1 MDSLCRELMSE
12 VEQLGMAARVVSI
25 ERLAELERD
34 ISEPRDGG
42 MLDGRLVETF
52 LSGFEFTA
60 PSSLPGASH
69 IVILAHP
76 EPVTVAEFRWA
87 GRAHQVVVP
96 PIYLPERSRADLRAL
111 RTVLEGHGY
120 QTAGTKLP
128 LKALAVRS
136 GLGRYGR
143 NNICYVP
150 GMGSYVRLEAF
161 FTNAPLIEDGWG
173 EKTVMDACTHC
184 SVCEANCPTTSM
196 VPDRF
201 IIRGE
206 RCLTFLNELEGEFPD
221 WVQPHWHNALI
232 GCMRCQNVCPENARL
247 IANPVIGERFTEDET
262 EAVLAATALGQLTP
276 DLRAKL
282 ARLEWEAGNFI
293 LMQRNLRAL
302 LRVASVA
309 AGD

>member
-42 MLDGRLVETF
+42 MLDGRLVEAF

-76 EPVTVAEFRWA
+76 EPVTVAEFRLA
-87 GRAHQVVVP
+87 GRACQVAIP
-96 PIYLPERSRADLRAL
+96 PIYLPEKSRADLRAL

-120 QTAGTKLP
+120 QTAGTRLP

-150 GMGSYVRLEAF
+150 GMGSYLRLEAF

-173 EKTVMDACTHC
+173 AKDLMEACQNC
-184 SVCEANCPTTSM
+184 SACEVACPTASIA
-196 VPDRF
+196 PDRF
-201 IIRGE
+201 IIRAE

-232 GCMRCQNVCPENARL
+232 GCMRCQHVCPQNAQL
-247 IANPVIGERFTEDET
+247 IANPVIGERFTEGET
-262 EAVLAATALGQLTP
+262 VTVLTATALDQLTP
-276 DLRAKL
+276 ELRTKL
-282 ARLEWEAGNFI
+282 ARLEWGASNHL